1 MAIAALAK
9 LGTKAAK
16 AAMKA
21 RKVTTKNI
29 GKGVKMTSSKK
40 VGSGIRKLGDRNQ
53 RRIIAGGAA
62 GAAVSTRKKPKAQTP
77 TKLPK
82 QKQLPVSRD
91 KAKARPTVKKSNIV
105 TDKKGNAVR
114 TKDGKAVT
122 FKGKDFNAGKTA
134 GALRRSNKMGGG
146 MMKKRMKRGGRAK

>member
-1 MAIAALAK
+1 MALGALAK

-40 VGSGIRKLGDRNQ
+40 VGSGIRKLGDKNQ

-82 QKQLPVSRD
+82 QKQLPASRD

>member
-1 MAIAALAK
+1 MALGALAR

-40 VGSGIRKLGDRNQ
+40 VGSGIRKFGDKNQ
-53 RRIIAGGAA
+53 RRIIAGGAL
-62 GAAVSTRKKPKAQTP
+62 GAVASGRKKPKAQTP

-82 QKQLPVSRD
+82 QKQLPASRD
-91 KAKARPTVKKSNIV
+91 KAKARPAVKKKNIV
-105 TDKKGNAVR
+105 TDKQGNAVR

-146 MMKKRMKRGGRAK
+146 MMKKRMKRGGRA

>member
-1 MAIAALAK
+1 MALSALAK

-29 GKGVKMTSSKK
+29 GKK
-40 VGSGIRKLGDRNQ
+40 VGSGIRKFGDKNQ

-62 GAAVSTRKKPKAQTP
+62 GAAVSGRKKPKAESTKNKTASGKTSAKTSSLKNIGKTTKVTP
-77 TKLPK
+77 
-82 QKQLPVSRD
+82 
-91 KAKARPTVKKSNIV
+91 VK
-105 TDKKGNAVR
+105 NAVR
-114 TKDGKAVT
+114 TKDGQIVRSKDGKAVT